1 MESTIDDAFN
11 WLVLILSTISGVL
24 TGLPETME
32 VKKSVAFSLIP
43 PSLVLV
49 VIWLFSNLTG
59 RTSLQVILKSYAWF
73 YSSFMFLL
81 LMFIFAYVTSP
92 VFVSLFFGPA
102 PPFGWVIVVMAISFF
117 VVPFLFYVIAVQ
129 PKYRQIHRDSK
140 FLAGRLQP
148 ALLYVMA
155 IMTFIL
161 LMGVFMTG
169 EKGILRLLL

>member
-1 MESTIDDAFN
+1 M
-11 WLVLILSTISGVL
+11 VLLIFYVSIVDVHFCVRYIASFC
-24 TGLPETME
+24 LP
-32 VKKSVAFSLIP
+32 
-43 PSLVLV
+43 
-49 VIWLFSNLTG
+49 
-59 RTSLQVILKSYAWF
+59 
-73 YSSFMFLL
+73 
-81 LMFIFAYVTSP
+81 
-92 VFVSLFFGPA
+92 FFGPA
-102 PPFGWVIVVMAISFF
+102 PPFGWFIVVMAISFF